1 MKDEMGWTYNMHFYK
16 LQIENF
22 IGRLVTTGTFWKDLV
37 AAVNKVLDS
46 RLPLKMQ
53 KFLIR

>member
-1 MKDEMGWTYNMHFYK
+1 MKDEMGWTYNTHFYK
-16 LQIENF
+16 FQIGKL
-22 IGRLVTTGTFWKDLV
+22 IGRMVTTGMFWQDLV

-53 KFLIR
+53 NFLIW